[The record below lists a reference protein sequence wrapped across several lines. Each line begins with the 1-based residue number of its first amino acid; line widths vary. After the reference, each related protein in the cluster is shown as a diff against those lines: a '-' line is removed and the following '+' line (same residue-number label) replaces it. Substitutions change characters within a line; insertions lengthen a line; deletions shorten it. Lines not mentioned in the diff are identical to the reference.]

1 MEKYDVIVVGG
12 GHAGCEAA
20 VAASSHDLKVLLI
33 TISMDRLAWMSCN
46 PAIGGLAKGH
56 LVKELAILGG
66 VMPKVIDRA
75 GIQFRKL
82 NSKKGRAVQSTRVQA
97 DKFVYST
104 EMKKELSKID
114 NLYFFQAEVSSL
126 IIDDKNVVGVNTC
139 EGISIYGNTVVLCLG
154 TFLKGRLHYGEAT
167 VNGGRSG
174 EKSSEELS
182 VFLNEHTGHK
192 IKRFKTGTPARFDGR
207 SIDFSEMLEQVNDE
221 NVKGFALREQ
231 PNSLYKKSCF
241 LTRTNINTHSIISE
255 NIKLAP
261 LYSGKISSKGPRYCP
276 SIEDK
281 VVRFPDRS
289 SHQIFLEPEGEDNIE
304 FYANGVSTGLP
315 IDIQERFYRT
325 IKGMENS
332 RIIRPA
338 YAVEYDCVDSQD
350 LKLSLE
356 SKHLNNLYFA
366 GQINGTSGY
375 EEAAAQGFVAGANAA
390 RKILDIQELSFPRM
404 GSYIG
409 VMIDD
414 IITKGVDEPYRMF
427 TSRAENRIV
436 LREDNADLRLYEF
449 ARSNGFIDDETYNKI
464 KTKWNSI
471 YSAVKLLDTI
481 NIKPTDIVN
490 DKLSKAFSS
499 TIKQQVTAKDLLRR
513 PELSYKDVIDISGD
527 RSLDEFLIY
536 DEEIEIEVK
545 YEGYIRMQQNDLKF
559 NDLGSIIL
567 SVGTDYDK
575 LENLSKE
582 VREKLNKVK
591 PINMAQALRIPGVTP
606 AAIDVLL
613 VYKKRGTI

>member
-1 MEKYDVIVVGG
+1 MDRYDVIVVGG

-20 VAASSHDLKVLLI
+20 VAASSQELKVLLL
-33 TISMDRLAWMSCN
+33 TLSMDRLAWMSCN

-56 LVKELAILGG
+56 LVKELAVMGG

-97 DKFVYST
+97 DKTIYSM

-114 NLYFFQAEVSSL
+114 NLHFFQAEVSSL
-126 IIDDKNVVGVNTC
+126 IVEDKNVVGVNTC
-139 EGISIYGNTVVLCLG
+139 EGVSIYGKAIVLCLG

-167 VNGGRSG
+167 INGGRSG

-182 VFLNEHTGHK
+182 VFLNEQTEHK

-207 SIDFSEMLEQVNDE
+207 SIDFSEMLEQTNDE
-221 NVKGFALREQ
+221 NIKGFALREQ

-241 LTRTNINTHSIISE
+241 LTRTNIDTHKVISD

-325 IKGMENS
+325 IKGMEES

-356 SKHLNNLYFA
+356 SRHLNHLYFA

-390 RKILDIQELSFPRM
+390 RKVLNIQELTFPRSN
-404 GSYIG
+404 SYIG

-436 LREDNADLRLYEF
+436 LREDNADLRLHEF
-449 ARSNGFIDDETYNKI
+449 ARTNGFIDDETYNKI
-464 KTKWNSI
+464 KVKWATI
-471 YSAVKLLDTI
+471 YSAVNMLDTI
-481 NIKPTDIVN
+481 NIKPTDIIN
-490 DKLSKAFSS
+490 NKLIKLISS
-499 TIKQQVTAKDLLRR
+499 TIKQQVTAKDLLKR
-513 PELSYKDVIDISGD
+513 PEISYKDIIDISD
-527 RSLDEFLIY
+527 DESLKDFLIY
-536 DEEIEIEVK
+536 DEEIEIEIK
-545 YEGYIRMQQNDLKF
+545 YEGYIRMQQNDIKF
-559 NDLGSIIL
+559 SGLDCVVL
-567 SVGTDYDK
+567 STDVNYDN
-575 LENLSKE
+575 LVNLSKE

-591 PINMAQALRIPGVTP
+591 PTNLAQALRIPGITP

>member
-1 MEKYDVIVVGG
+1 MERYDVIVVGG

-20 VAASSHDLKVLLI
+20 VAASSHNLKVLLI

-56 LVKELAILGG
+56 LVKELAVLGG
-66 VMPKVIDRA
+66 VMPGVIDKS

-97 DKFVYST
+97 DKVLYSI
-104 EMKKELSKID
+104 EMKNELSKVD
-114 NLYFFQAEVSSL
+114 NIHFFQAEVSSL
-126 IIDDKNVVGVNTC
+126 IIEDKNIVGVNTC
-139 EGISIYGNTVVLCLG
+139 EGISIYGKAVVLCLG
-154 TFLKGRLHYGEAT
+154 TFLKGRLHYGDAT
-167 VNGGRSG
+167 VEGGRSG

-182 VFLNEHTGHK
+182 VFLKEKTEHS
-192 IKRFKTGTPARFDGR
+192 IRRFKTGTPARFDGR
-207 SIDFSEMLEQVNDE
+207 SIDFTGMHEQLNDE
-221 NVKGFALREQ
+221 SVKGFGPEEQ
-231 PNSLYKKSCF
+231 RNSLNKKSCF
-241 LTRTNINTHSIISE
+241 LTRTSVDTHKIIVD

-281 VVRFPDRS
+281 VVRFPDKS

-338 YAVEYDCVDSQD
+338 YAVEYDCVDSHD
-350 LKLSLE
+350 LKLTLE
-356 SKHLNNLYFA
+356 SKYLNNLYFA

-375 EEAAAQGFVAGANAA
+375 EEAAVQGFVAGANAA
-390 RKILDIQELSFPRM
+390 RRILNIQELIFPRND
-404 GSYIG
+404 SYIG

-436 LREDNADLRLYEF
+436 LRENNADLRLYKF
-449 ARSNGFIDDETYNKI
+449 AKENGFIDDKIYNKI
-464 KTKWNSI
+464 KTKWETI
-471 YSAVKLLDTI
+471 YSAVKLLDSI
-481 NIKPTDIVN
+481 NIKPTVTVN
-490 DKLSKAFSS
+490 EKLEKINSS
-499 TIKQQVTAKDLLRR
+499 TIKQRVTAKDLLRR
-513 PELSYKDVIDISGD
+513 PEVSYKDVIDISGD
-527 RSLDEFLIY
+527 DMLIDFAIY

-559 NDLGSIIL
+559 DSLDTVLL
-567 SVGTDYDK
+567 STDTDYNK
-575 LENLSKE
+575 LDNLSKE
-582 VREKLNKVK
+582 VREKLDQVK
-591 PINMAQALRIPGVTP
+591 PQTLAQALRIPGVTP

>member
-1 MEKYDVIVVGG
+1 MDRYDVIVVGG

-20 VAASSHDLKVLLI
+20 VAASSHNLKVLLV

-46 PAIGGLAKGH
+46 PAVGGLAKGH
-56 LVKELAILGG
+56 LVKELAVLGG
-66 VMPKVIDRA
+66 VMPKVIDRT

-97 DKFVYST
+97 DKVLYSI

-114 NLYFFQAEVSSL
+114 NIHFFQAEVSSL
-126 IIDDKNVVGVNTC
+126 IIENNDVIGVNTC
-139 EGISIYGNTVVLCLG
+139 EGISIYGKAVVLCLG
-154 TFLKGRLHYGEAT
+154 TFLKGRLHYGDAT
-167 VNGGRSG
+167 VYGGRSG
-174 EKSSEELS
+174 EKSSEDLS
-182 VFLNEHTGHK
+182 GFLREKTDHT

-207 SIDFSEMLEQVNDE
+207 SIDFNDMHEQLNDE
-221 NVKGFALREQ
+221 SVKGFGLEKQ
-231 PNSLYKKSCF
+231 ENSLNKKSCF
-241 LTRTNINTHSIISE
+241 LTRTNIDTHKIIVD

-281 VVRFPDRS
+281 VMRFPDRS

-356 SKHLNNLYFA
+356 SKHLNCLYFA

-390 RKILDIQELSFPRM
+390 RHVLNIQELIFPRTD
-404 GSYIG
+404 SYIG

-449 ARSNGFIDDETYNKI
+449 AKNNGFIDDKTYNKI
-464 KTKWNSI
+464 KAKWETI
-471 YSAVKLLDTI
+471 YSAVNLLDNI
-481 NIKPTDIVN
+481 NIKPTSVVN
-490 DKLSKAFSS
+490 DKLAKINSS
-499 TIKQQVTAKDLLRR
+499 TIKQQVTAKDLLKR
-513 PELSYKDVIDISGD
+513 PEVLYKDVIDISD
-527 RSLDEFLIY
+527 DKSLEQFVIY
-536 DEEIEIEVK
+536 DEEIEVEVK
-545 YEGYIRMQQNDLKF
+545 YEGYIRMQQNELNF
-559 NDLGSIIL
+559 NGLDSVLL
-567 SVGTDYDK
+567 SMDTDYNK

-591 PINMAQALRIPGVTP
+591 PKTLAQALRIPGVTP
-606 AAIDVLL
+606 AAIDVIL
-613 VYKKRGTI
+613 VYKKRGII